1 MEHRGYFRTEP
12 TTDAAVLASR
22 DAGVRAAFAGLAD
35 LAGLAAPALI
45 LGEQGS
51 GRGAVARQ
59 IRRYR
64 GDSEAALAEVDCG
77 ELDSLEF
84 LRTNDAGAVYL
95 QEIEHLDGRL
105 QSELA
110 GLIRGAAVRPR
121 ILASGSDRIADSASR
136 GRFDT
141 ELLAAFAPS
150 WVRVPPLRARTVDI
164 PDLVEF
170 LLFRHGP
177 DNRATPLRL
186 AEAAM
191 GYLIDYDWPGNV
203 AELEA
208 SVRRLYE
215 RARGDFVTADDLP
228 PQIRW
233 FPGSRGR
240 RRACSKGEI
249 GFNPLGEEFQLRL
262 IADALR
268 RTQRR

>member
-1 MEHRGYFRTEP
+1 MEHRANFRTEP

-59 IRRYR
+59 IHRHW
-64 GDSEAALAEVDCG
+64 GDSAPSIVEVDCD
-77 ELDSLEF
+77 ELDSLE
-84 LRTNDAGAVYL
+84 LLETGDAGAVYL
-95 QEIEHLDGRL
+95 REIEGLDGRL
-105 QSELA
+105 QGDLA
-110 GLIRGAAVRPR
+110 GLIRRGTARPR
-121 ILASGSDRIADSASR
+121 VLASGCDQLADMAAR

-141 ELLAAFAPS
+141 ALLAAFAPS
-150 WVRVPPLRARTVDI
+150 WIRVPPLRARTIDI

-170 LLFRHGP
+170 LLLRHGSG
-177 DNRATPLRL
+177 NGATPLRL

-191 GYLIDYDWPGNV
+191 GYLVDYDWPGNI

-208 SVRRLYE
+208 SARRLCE
-215 RARGDFVTADDLP
+215 RTRGDFVTADDLP

-233 FPGSRGR
+233 FPGARGR
-240 RRACSKGEI
+240 RRACSKGEV